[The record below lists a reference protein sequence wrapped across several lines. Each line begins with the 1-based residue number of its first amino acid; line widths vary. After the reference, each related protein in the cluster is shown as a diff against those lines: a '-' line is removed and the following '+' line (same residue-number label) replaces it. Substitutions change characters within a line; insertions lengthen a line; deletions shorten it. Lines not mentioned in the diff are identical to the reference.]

1 MEDGTK
7 KRGTILYAVLTSLVQ
22 GRPQKVLKSIQPG
35 NGFECYRVLADQA
48 TPQLRA
54 RALALLQSVLQYSF
68 SRTATLTE
76 NLQRLDDLVN
86 TKEPVV
92 ARKLELISWS
102 ECYSRTHQHKC
113 EAGYLF
119 ISKRADSL
127 PPGERSSP
135 ELGHADLQVG

>member
-1 MEDGTK
+1 MLQHKQNPGVKLKMDKMEDGTK

-54 RALALLQSVLQYSF
+54 RALALLQSVLQYSL

-76 NLQRLDDLVN
+76 SLQRLDDLV
-86 TKEPVV
+86 KEYEGASGGKEVGDDLLVGVLLKNAPAQV
-92 ARKLELISWS
+92 RSWLLVHLK
-102 ECYSRTHQHKC
+102 E
-113 EAGYLF
+113 
-119 ISKRADSL
+119 D
-127 PPGERSSP
+127 
-135 ELGHADLQVG
+135 